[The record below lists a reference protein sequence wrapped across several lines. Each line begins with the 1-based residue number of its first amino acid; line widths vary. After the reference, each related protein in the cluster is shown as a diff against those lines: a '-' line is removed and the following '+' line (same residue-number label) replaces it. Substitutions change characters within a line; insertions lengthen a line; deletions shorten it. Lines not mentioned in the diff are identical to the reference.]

1 MLNKKFIF
9 LTIAFLL
16 SNVNCANAE
25 NLTLKDLEFPKP
37 PAYRVGLSEVP
48 ETQFIQAKQEK
59 PTLEKTFAQIGDNRE
74 SAITDM
80 TYADL
85 SISKLSKEIGKE
97 LEFEENDMVSDLTLL
112 WQGAATQSD
121 TINFALYKLANPDAD
136 KPDSKSI
143 KKVLSTIASMSTLVG
158 ASMASPVFAGSSL
171 IGGNILNIMSQD
183 TKALNYKYTRV
194 NDADMIILIRKIED
208 LQQNAVNLYYDYMS
222 AKKQLEMT
230 TKLVEERQRK
240 FELAQKNNAPRE
252 LIVITDAYYRTA
264 IDKQRTAKSDFF
276 SKRAALE
283 QFVGNETFVQFEKE
297 LEARENGETIQQN
310 QEETTSDNQE
320 YNDTIK
326 NVENYTQNIQ
336 SETKPSSLPS
346 VEEEAQN
353 SYIDEKPDPNLDK
366 MPDLPPLN
374 IKENKKSEL
383 KPTISGAAPI
393 DESFEL
399 EKIAFGKKKTEILT
413 NDSEEEEESV
423 QPSKKHK
430 KTPKV
435 KKEKKQK
442 IKPEKVKKTKEHK
455 VKPKKEKEVTTTTKK
470 KSSARKSTVE
480 ELEPQFEFKKHDKYS
495 TKGFIFLHGQDKE
508 TAKRQSPHYALPN
521 PEAQQAQLQTLYPNL
536 TPNTTTSKKKNKRN
550 KQEQQTQEQPVQTT
564 PTTNENGLLPL
575 TPIVHPSQVQENNI
589 KYNLPPL
596 DEIKAPALDG
606 HGYSIH
612 DYGDMAF

>member
-1 MLNKKFIF
+1 MLNKNFIF

-143 KKVLSTIASMSTLVG
+143 KKVLTTIASMSTLVG

-230 TKLVEERQRK
+230 TKLVEDRQRK

-252 LIVITDAYYRTA
+252 LVVITDAYYRTA

-297 LEARENGETIQQN
+297 LEARENGTQEEQVENKEYNETIQ
-310 QEETTSDNQE
+310 
-320 YNDTIK
+320 
-326 NVENYTQNIQ
+326 NVENYTQNLQ
-336 SETKPSSLPS
+336 SPATEVKQQPLPTIN
-346 VEEEAQN
+346 EEAQN
-353 SYIDEKPDPNLDK
+353 SYIDEIPDPNLNK
-366 MPDLPPLN
+366 MPDIQPLE
-374 IKENKKSEL
+374 IKKDKKSEL
-383 KPTISGAAPI
+383 TPAISGAAPI
-393 DESFEL
+393 SEEFVTSEL
-399 EKIAFGKKKTEILT
+399 DKIAFGKKKTEHILT
-413 NDSEEEEESV
+413 NDNSEEEIQS
-423 QPSKKHK
+423 SKKV
-430 KTPKV
+430 KTQKIKT
-435 KKEKKQK
+435 KKEKKEVK
-442 IKPEKVKKTKEHK
+442 NIKPTAKKRK
-455 VKPKKEKEVTTTTKK
+455 
-470 KSSARKSTVE
+470 SARRSTAE

-508 TAKRQSPHYALPN
+508 TAKQQSPHYALPD
-521 PEAQQAQLQTLYPNL
+521 PEGQQKAINQRQQKQSSQV
-536 TPNTTTSKKKNKRN
+536 NTDN
-550 KQEQQTQEQPVQTT
+550 
-564 PTTNENGLLPL
+564 LLPL
-575 TPIVHPSQVQENNI
+575 TPIVQTNSQIQENNQL
-589 KYNLPPL
+589 YNLPPL

-606 HGYSIH
+606 KGYSIH

>member
-1 MLNKKFIF
+1 MLNKNFIF

-74 SAITDM
+74 TAITDM

-143 KKVLSTIASMSTLVG
+143 KKVLTTIASMSTLVG

-252 LIVITDAYYRTA
+252 LVVITDAYYRTA

-283 QFVGNETFVQFEKE
+283 QFVGNEAFVQFEKE
-297 LEARENGETIQQN
+297 LEARENGTQEEQVENKEYNETIQ
-310 QEETTSDNQE
+310 
-320 YNDTIK
+320 
-326 NVENYTQNIQ
+326 NVENYTQNLQ
-336 SETKPSSLPS
+336 SPATEVKQQPLPTIN
-346 VEEEAQN
+346 EEAQN
-353 SYIDEKPDPNLDK
+353 SYIDEIPDPNLNK
-366 MPDLPPLN
+366 MPDIQPLE
-374 IKENKKSEL
+374 IKKDKKSEL
-383 KPTISGAAPI
+383 TPAISGAAPI
-393 DESFEL
+393 SEEFETSEL
-399 EKIAFGKKKTEILT
+399 DKIAFGKKKAEHILT
-413 NDSEEEEESV
+413 NDNSEEEIL
-423 QPSKKHK
+423 PSKKAKTK
-430 KTPKV
+430 KIKQ
-435 KKEKKQK
+435 KKEVKN
-442 IKPEKVKKTKEHK
+442 IKPTAKKRK
-455 VKPKKEKEVTTTTKK
+455 
-470 KSSARKSTVE
+470 SARRSTAE

-508 TAKRQSPHYALPN
+508 TAKQQSPHYALPD
-521 PEAQQAQLQTLYPNL
+521 PEGQQKAINQRQQKQSSQV
-536 TPNTTTSKKKNKRN
+536 NTDNFL
-550 KQEQQTQEQPVQTT
+550 PLAPIVQT
-564 PTTNENGLLPL
+564 N
-575 TPIVHPSQVQENNI
+575 SQIQENNQL
-589 KYNLPPL
+589 YNLPPL

-606 HGYSIH
+606 KGYSIH
-612 DYGDMAF
+612 DFGDMAF

>member
-59 PTLEKTFAQIGDNRE
+59 PTIEKTYAQIGDNRE

-143 KKVLSTIASMSTLVG
+143 KKVLTTIASMSTLVG

-252 LIVITDAYYRTA
+252 LVVITDAYYRTA

-283 QFVGNETFVQFEKE
+283 QFVGNEAFVQFEKE
-297 LEARENGETIQQN
+297 LEARENGTQEEQVENKEYNETIQ
-310 QEETTSDNQE
+310 
-320 YNDTIK
+320 
-326 NVENYTQNIQ
+326 NVENYTQNLQ
-336 SETKPSSLPS
+336 SPATEVKQQPLPTIN
-346 VEEEAQN
+346 EEAQN
-353 SYIDEKPDPNLDK
+353 SYIDEIPDPNLNK
-366 MPDLPPLN
+366 MPDIQPLE
-374 IKENKKSEL
+374 IKKDKKSEL
-383 KPTISGAAPI
+383 TPAISGAAPI
-393 DESFEL
+393 SEEFETSEL
-399 EKIAFGKKKTEILT
+399 DKIAFGKKKTEHILT
-413 NDSEEEEESV
+413 NDNSEEEI
-423 QPSKKHK
+423 QPSKKVKTK
-430 KTPKV
+430 KINQ
-435 KKEKKQK
+435 KKEVKN
-442 IKPEKVKKTKEHK
+442 IKPTAKKRK
-455 VKPKKEKEVTTTTKK
+455 
-470 KSSARKSTVE
+470 SARRSTAE

-508 TAKRQSPHYALPN
+508 TAKQQSPHYALPD
-521 PEAQQAQLQTLYPNL
+521 PEGQQKAINQRQQKQSSQV
-536 TPNTTTSKKKNKRN
+536 NTDN
-550 KQEQQTQEQPVQTT
+550 
-564 PTTNENGLLPL
+564 LLPL
-575 TPIVHPSQVQENNI
+575 TPIVQTNSQIQENNQL
-589 KYNLPPL
+589 YNLPPL

-606 HGYSIH
+606 KGYSIH
-612 DYGDMAF
+612 DFGDMAF

>member
-59 PTLEKTFAQIGDNRE
+59 PTLEKTYAQIGDNRE

-143 KKVLSTIASMSTLVG
+143 KKVLTTIASMSTLVG

-252 LIVITDAYYRTA
+252 LVVITDAYYRTA

-297 LEARENGETIQQN
+297 LEARENGTQEEQVENKEYNETIQ
-310 QEETTSDNQE
+310 
-320 YNDTIK
+320 
-326 NVENYTQNIQ
+326 NVENYTQNLQ
-336 SETKPSSLPS
+336 SPATEVKQQPLPTIN
-346 VEEEAQN
+346 EEAQN
-353 SYIDEKPDPNLDK
+353 SYIDEIPDPNLNK
-366 MPDLPPLN
+366 MPDIQPLE
-374 IKENKKSEL
+374 IKKDKKSEL
-383 KPTISGAAPI
+383 TPAISGAAPI
-393 DESFEL
+393 SEEFETSEL
-399 EKIAFGKKKTEILT
+399 DKIAFGKKKTEHILT
-413 NDSEEEEESV
+413 NDNSEEEI
-423 QPSKKHK
+423 QPSKKV
-430 KTPKV
+430 KTQKIKT
-435 KKEKKQK
+435 KKEKKEVK
-442 IKPEKVKKTKEHK
+442 NIKPTAKKRK
-455 VKPKKEKEVTTTTKK
+455 
-470 KSSARKSTVE
+470 SARRSTAE

-508 TAKRQSPHYALPN
+508 TAKQQSPHYALPD
-521 PEAQQAQLQTLYPNL
+521 PEGQQKAINQRQQKQSSQV
-536 TPNTTTSKKKNKRN
+536 NTDN
-550 KQEQQTQEQPVQTT
+550 
-564 PTTNENGLLPL
+564 LLPL
-575 TPIVHPSQVQENNI
+575 TPIVQTNSQIQENNQL
-589 KYNLPPL
+589 YNLPPL

-606 HGYSIH
+606 KGYSIH
-612 DYGDMAF
+612 DFGDMAF

>member
-59 PTLEKTFAQIGDNRE
+59 PTLEKTYAQIGDNRE

-143 KKVLSTIASMSTLVG
+143 KKVLTTIASMSTLVG

-252 LIVITDAYYRTA
+252 LVVITDAYYRTA

-297 LEARENGETIQQN
+297 LEARENGTQEEQVENKEYNETIQ
-310 QEETTSDNQE
+310 
-320 YNDTIK
+320 
-326 NVENYTQNIQ
+326 NVENYTQNLQ
-336 SETKPSSLPS
+336 SPATEVKQQPLPTIN
-346 VEEEAQN
+346 EEAQN
-353 SYIDEKPDPNLDK
+353 SYIDEIPDPNLNK
-366 MPDLPPLN
+366 MPDIQPLE
-374 IKENKKSEL
+374 IKKDKKSEL
-383 KPTISGAAPI
+383 TPAISGAAPI
-393 DESFEL
+393 SEEFETSEL
-399 EKIAFGKKKTEILT
+399 DKIAFGKKKTEHILT
-413 NDSEEEEESV
+413 NDNSEEEI
-423 QPSKKHK
+423 QPSKKV
-430 KTPKV
+430 KT
-435 KKEKKQK
+435 QK
-442 IKPEKVKKTKEHK
+442 IKTKKG
-455 VKPKKEKEVTTTTKK
+455 KKEVKNIKPTAKK
-470 KSSARKSTVE
+470 RKSARRSTAE

-508 TAKRQSPHYALPN
+508 TAKQQSPHYALPD
-521 PEAQQAQLQTLYPNL
+521 PEGQQKAINQRQQKQSSQV
-536 TPNTTTSKKKNKRN
+536 NTDN
-550 KQEQQTQEQPVQTT
+550 
-564 PTTNENGLLPL
+564 LLPL
-575 TPIVHPSQVQENNI
+575 APIVQTNSQIQENNQL
-589 KYNLPPL
+589 YNLPPL

-606 HGYSIH
+606 KGYSIH
-612 DYGDMAF
+612 NFGDMAF

>member
-143 KKVLSTIASMSTLVG
+143 KKVLTTIASMSTLVG

-252 LIVITDAYYRTA
+252 LVVITDAYYRTA

-297 LEARENGETIQQN
+297 LEARENGTQEEQIENKEYNETIQ
-310 QEETTSDNQE
+310 
-320 YNDTIK
+320 
-326 NVENYTQNIQ
+326 NVENYTQNLQ
-336 SETKPSSLPS
+336 PPATEVKQQPLPTIN
-346 VEEEAQN
+346 EEAQN
-353 SYIDEKPDPNLDK
+353 SYIDEIPDPNLNK
-366 MPDLPPLN
+366 MPDIQPLE
-374 IKENKKSEL
+374 IKKDKKSEL
-383 KPTISGAAPI
+383 TPAISGAAPI
-393 DESFEL
+393 SEEFETSEL
-399 EKIAFGKKKTEILT
+399 DKIAFGKKKTEHILT
-413 NDSEEEEESV
+413 NDNSEEEI
-423 QPSKKHK
+423 QPSKKVKTK
-430 KTPKV
+430 KIKQ
-435 KKEKKQK
+435 KKEVKN
-442 IKPEKVKKTKEHK
+442 IKPTAKMRKSARR
-455 VKPKKEKEVTTTTKK
+455 
-470 KSSARKSTVE
+470 SSAE

-508 TAKRQSPHYALPN
+508 TAKQQSPHYALPD
-521 PEAQQAQLQTLYPNL
+521 PEGQQKAINQRQQKQSSQV
-536 TPNTTTSKKKNKRN
+536 NTDN
-550 KQEQQTQEQPVQTT
+550 
-564 PTTNENGLLPL
+564 LLPL
-575 TPIVHPSQVQENNI
+575 APIVQTNSQIQENNQL
-589 KYNLPPL
+589 YNLPPL

-606 HGYSIH
+606 KGYSIH
-612 DYGDMAF
+612 DFGDMAF

>member
-59 PTLEKTFAQIGDNRE
+59 PTLEKTYAQIGDNRE

-143 KKVLSTIASMSTLVG
+143 KKVLTTIASMSTLVG

-252 LIVITDAYYRTA
+252 LVVITDAYYRTA

-297 LEARENGETIQQN
+297 LEARENGTQEEQVENKEYNETIQ
-310 QEETTSDNQE
+310 
-320 YNDTIK
+320 
-326 NVENYTQNIQ
+326 NVENYTQNLQ
-336 SETKPSSLPS
+336 SPATEVKQQPLPTIN
-346 VEEEAQN
+346 EEAQN
-353 SYIDEKPDPNLDK
+353 SYIDEIPDPNLNK
-366 MPDLPPLN
+366 MPDIQPLE
-374 IKENKKSEL
+374 IKKDKKSEL
-383 KPTISGAAPI
+383 TPAISGAAPI
-393 DESFEL
+393 SEEFETSEL
-399 EKIAFGKKKTEILT
+399 DKIAFGKKKTEHILT
-413 NDSEEEEESV
+413 NDNSEEEI
-423 QPSKKHK
+423 QPSKKVKTK
-430 KTPKV
+430 KIKQ
-435 KKEKKQK
+435 KKEKKEVK
-442 IKPEKVKKTKEHK
+442 NIKPTAKKRK
-455 VKPKKEKEVTTTTKK
+455 
-470 KSSARKSTVE
+470 SARRSTAE

-495 TKGFIFLHGQDKE
+495 TKGFIFLHGQDKK
-508 TAKRQSPHYALPN
+508 TAKQQSPHYALPD
-521 PEAQQAQLQTLYPNL
+521 PEGQQKAINQRQQKQSSQV
-536 TPNTTTSKKKNKRN
+536 NTDNF
-550 KQEQQTQEQPVQTT
+550 
-564 PTTNENGLLPL
+564 LPL
-575 TPIVHPSQVQENNI
+575 TPIVQTNSQIQENNQL
-589 KYNLPPL
+589 YNLPPL

-606 HGYSIH
+606 KGYSIH
-612 DYGDMAF
+612 DFGDMAF

>member
-143 KKVLSTIASMSTLVG
+143 KKVLTTIASMSTLVG

-230 TKLVEERQRK
+230 TKLVEDRQRK

-252 LIVITDAYYRTA
+252 LVVITDAYYRTA

-297 LEARENGETIQQN
+297 LEARENGTQEEQVENKEYNETIQ
-310 QEETTSDNQE
+310 
-320 YNDTIK
+320 
-326 NVENYTQNIQ
+326 NVENYTQNLQ
-336 SETKPSSLPS
+336 SPATEVKQQPLPTIN
-346 VEEEAQN
+346 EEAQN
-353 SYIDEKPDPNLDK
+353 SYIDEIPDPNLNK
-366 MPDLPPLN
+366 MPDIQPLE
-374 IKENKKSEL
+374 IKKDKKSEL
-383 KPTISGAAPI
+383 TPAISGAAPI
-393 DESFEL
+393 SEEFETSEL
-399 EKIAFGKKKTEILT
+399 DKIAFGKKKTEHILT
-413 NDSEEEEESV
+413 NDNSEEEI
-423 QPSKKHK
+423 QPSKKVKTK
-430 KTPKV
+430 KIKT
-435 KKEKKQK
+435 KKEKKEVK
-442 IKPEKVKKTKEHK
+442 NIKPTAKKRK
-455 VKPKKEKEVTTTTKK
+455 
-470 KSSARKSTVE
+470 SARRSTAE

-495 TKGFIFLHGQDKE
+495 TKGFIFLHDQDKE
-508 TAKRQSPHYALPN
+508 TAKQQSPHYALPD
-521 PEAQQAQLQTLYPNL
+521 PEGQQKAINQRQQKQSSQV
-536 TPNTTTSKKKNKRN
+536 NTDN
-550 KQEQQTQEQPVQTT
+550 
-564 PTTNENGLLPL
+564 LLPL
-575 TPIVHPSQVQENNI
+575 TPIVQTNSQIQENNQL
-589 KYNLPPL
+589 YNLPPL

-606 HGYSIH
+606 KGYSIH

>member
-16 SNVNCANAE
+16 SNVNCTNAE

-59 PTLEKTFAQIGDNRE
+59 PTLEKTYAQIGDNRE

-143 KKVLSTIASMSTLVG
+143 KKVLTTIASMSTLVG

-252 LIVITDAYYRTA
+252 LVVITDAYYRTA

-297 LEARENGETIQQN
+297 LEARENGTQEEQVENKEYNETIQ
-310 QEETTSDNQE
+310 
-320 YNDTIK
+320 
-326 NVENYTQNIQ
+326 NVENYTQNLQ
-336 SETKPSSLPS
+336 SPATEVKQQPLPTIN
-346 VEEEAQN
+346 EEAQN
-353 SYIDEKPDPNLDK
+353 SYIDEIPDPNLNK
-366 MPDLPPLN
+366 MPDIQPLE
-374 IKENKKSEL
+374 IKKDKKSEL
-383 KPTISGAAPI
+383 TPAISGAAPI
-393 DESFEL
+393 SEEFETSEL
-399 EKIAFGKKKTEILT
+399 DKIAFGKKKTEHILT
-413 NDSEEEEESV
+413 NNNSEEEI
-423 QPSKKHK
+423 QPSKKVKTK
-430 KTPKV
+430 KIKQ
-435 KKEKKQK
+435 KKEVKN
-442 IKPEKVKKTKEHK
+442 IKPTAKKRK
-455 VKPKKEKEVTTTTKK
+455 
-470 KSSARKSTVE
+470 SARRSTAE

-508 TAKRQSPHYALPN
+508 TAKQQSPHYALPD
-521 PEAQQAQLQTLYPNL
+521 PEGQQKAINQRQQKQSSQV
-536 TPNTTTSKKKNKRN
+536 NTDN
-550 KQEQQTQEQPVQTT
+550 
-564 PTTNENGLLPL
+564 LLPL
-575 TPIVHPSQVQENNI
+575 TPIVQTNSQIQENNQL
-589 KYNLPPL
+589 YNLPPL

-606 HGYSIH
+606 KGYSIH
-612 DYGDMAF
+612 DFGDMAF

>member
-1 MLNKKFIF
+1 MLNKKFLF
-9 LTIAFLL
+9 LTIALCL
-16 SNVNCANAE
+16 SSINLANAD
-25 NLTLKDLEFPKP
+25 NLTLKDIEFPKP

-48 ETQFIQAKQEK
+48 ETQFVQAPQEK
-59 PTLEKTFAQIGDNRE
+59 NKLEKTYAHIGDNKE
-74 SAITDM
+74 TAITDM

-143 KKVLSTIASMSTLVG
+143 KKVLTTIASMSTLVG

-183 TKALNYKYTRV
+183 TKALNYKYTKV

-230 TKLVEERQRK
+230 TKLVEDRQRK

-297 LEARENGETIQQN
+297 LEARENGETVQ
-310 QEETTSDNQE
+310 QEEQPQNQE
-320 YNDTIK
+320 YNETIQ
-326 NVENYTQNIQ
+326 NIENYTQNLQ
-336 SETKPSSLPS
+336 NSTQETKQQTLPS
-346 VEEEAQN
+346 VDEEAQN
-353 SYIDEKPDPNLDK
+353 SYVDENPDPNLDK
-366 MPDLPPLN
+366 MPDIQPLE
-374 IKENKKSEL
+374 IKEHKKSEL
-383 KPTISGAAPI
+383 TPNISGAAPI
-393 DESFEL
+393 DEDFEL
-399 EKIAFGKKKTEILT
+399 SELDKIAFGKKKTTVSEDNTSL
-413 NDSEEEEESV
+413 EEEMEENI
-423 QPSKKHK
+423 QASKKSKVSK
-430 KTPKV
+430 KNK
-435 KKEKKQK
+435 KIKQAKQQKEKKQK
-442 IKPEKVKKTKEHK
+442 EKIQKVKAE
-455 VKPKKEKEVTTTTKK
+455 KPKKVKTSKKKTEEVKTTTPKK
-470 KSSARKSTVE
+470 KSSVRRSTVE

-508 TAKRQSPHYALPN
+508 TAKRQSPHYALPD
-521 PEAQQAQLQTLYPNL
+521 PEGQQKAI
-536 TPNTTTSKKKNKRN
+536 
-550 KQEQQTQEQPVQTT
+550 KQRLEQSAKQTT
-564 PTTNENGLLPL
+564 NSDGLLPL
-575 TPIVHPSQVQENNI
+575 APLVPTNSLIQENNI

-606 HGYSIH
+606 KGYSIH
-612 DYGDMAF
+612 DYGDMAY

>member
-1 MLNKKFIF
+1 MLNKNFIF

-59 PTLEKTFAQIGDNRE
+59 PTLEKTYAQIGDNRE

-143 KKVLSTIASMSTLVG
+143 KKVLTTIASMSTLVG

-252 LIVITDAYYRTA
+252 LVVITDAYYRTA

-297 LEARENGETIQQN
+297 LEARENGTQEEQVENKEYKETIQ
-310 QEETTSDNQE
+310 
-320 YNDTIK
+320 
-326 NVENYTQNIQ
+326 NVENYTQNLQ
-336 SETKPSSLPS
+336 SPATEVKQQPLPTIN
-346 VEEEAQN
+346 EEAQN
-353 SYIDEKPDPNLDK
+353 SYIDEIPDPNLNK
-366 MPDLPPLN
+366 MPDIQPLE
-374 IKENKKSEL
+374 IKKDKKSEL
-383 KPTISGAAPI
+383 TPAISGAAPI
-393 DESFEL
+393 SEEFETSEL
-399 EKIAFGKKKTEILT
+399 DKIAFGKKKTEHILT
-413 NDSEEEEESV
+413 NDNSEEEI
-423 QPSKKHK
+423 QPSKKVKTK
-430 KTPKV
+430 KIKQ
-435 KKEKKQK
+435 KKEKKEVK
-442 IKPEKVKKTKEHK
+442 NIKPTAKKRK
-455 VKPKKEKEVTTTTKK
+455 
-470 KSSARKSTVE
+470 SARRSTAE

-508 TAKRQSPHYALPN
+508 TAKQQSPHYALPD
-521 PEAQQAQLQTLYPNL
+521 PEGQQKAINQRQQKQSSQV
-536 TPNTTTSKKKNKRN
+536 NTDN
-550 KQEQQTQEQPVQTT
+550 
-564 PTTNENGLLPL
+564 LLPL
-575 TPIVHPSQVQENNI
+575 APIVQTNSQIQENNQL
-589 KYNLPPL
+589 YNLPPL

-606 HGYSIH
+606 KGYSIH
-612 DYGDMAF
+612 DFGDMAF

>member
-1 MLNKKFIF
+1 MLNKNFIF

-25 NLTLKDLEFPKP
+25 NLTLKDLEFPKH

-143 KKVLSTIASMSTLVG
+143 KKVLTTIASMSTLVG

-230 TKLVEERQRK
+230 TKLVEDRQRK

-252 LIVITDAYYRTA
+252 LVVITDAYYRTA

-297 LEARENGETIQQN
+297 LEARENGTQEEQVENKEYKETIQ
-310 QEETTSDNQE
+310 
-320 YNDTIK
+320 
-326 NVENYTQNIQ
+326 NVENYTQNLQ
-336 SETKPSSLPS
+336 SPAKEVKQQPLPTIN
-346 VEEEAQN
+346 EEAQN
-353 SYIDEKPDPNLDK
+353 SYIDEIPDPNLNK
-366 MPDLPPLN
+366 MPDIQPLE
-374 IKENKKSEL
+374 IKKDKKSEL
-383 KPTISGAAPI
+383 TPAISGAAPI
-393 DESFEL
+393 SEEFVTSEL
-399 EKIAFGKKKTEILT
+399 DKIAFGKKKTEHILA
-413 NDSEEEEESV
+413 NDNSEEEI
-423 QPSKKHK
+423 QPSKKV
-430 KTPKV
+430 KTQKIKT
-435 KKEKKQK
+435 KKEKKEVK
-442 IKPEKVKKTKEHK
+442 NIKPTAKKRK
-455 VKPKKEKEVTTTTKK
+455 
-470 KSSARKSTVE
+470 SARRSTAE

-495 TKGFIFLHGQDKE
+495 TKGFIFLHDQDKE
-508 TAKRQSPHYALPN
+508 TAKQQSPHYALPD
-521 PEAQQAQLQTLYPNL
+521 PEGQQKAINQRQQKQSSQV
-536 TPNTTTSKKKNKRN
+536 NTDN
-550 KQEQQTQEQPVQTT
+550 
-564 PTTNENGLLPL
+564 LLPL
-575 TPIVHPSQVQENNI
+575 APIVQTNSQIQENNQL
-589 KYNLPPL
+589 YNLPPL

-606 HGYSIH
+606 KGYSIH

>member
-1 MLNKKFIF
+1 MLNKNFIF

-59 PTLEKTFAQIGDNRE
+59 PTLEKTYAQIGDNRE

-143 KKVLSTIASMSTLVG
+143 KKVLTTIASMSTLVG

-252 LIVITDAYYRTA
+252 LVVITDAYYRTA

-283 QFVGNETFVQFEKE
+283 QFVGNEAFVQFEKE
-297 LEARENGETIQQN
+297 LEARENGTQEEQVENKEYNETIQ
-310 QEETTSDNQE
+310 
-320 YNDTIK
+320 
-326 NVENYTQNIQ
+326 NVENYTQNLQ
-336 SETKPSSLPS
+336 SPATEVKQQPLPTIN
-346 VEEEAQN
+346 EEAQN
-353 SYIDEKPDPNLDK
+353 SYIDEIPDPNLNK
-366 MPDLPPLN
+366 MPDIQPLE
-374 IKENKKSEL
+374 IKKDKKSEL
-383 KPTISGAAPI
+383 TPVISGAAPI
-393 DESFEL
+393 SEEFETSEL
-399 EKIAFGKKKTEILT
+399 DKIAFGKKKTEHILT
-413 NDSEEEEESV
+413 NDNSEEEIR
-423 QPSKKHK
+423 PSKKVKTK
-430 KTPKV
+430 KIKQ
-435 KKEKKQK
+435 KKEVKN
-442 IKPEKVKKTKEHK
+442 IKPTAKKRK
-455 VKPKKEKEVTTTTKK
+455 
-470 KSSARKSTVE
+470 SARRSTAE

-508 TAKRQSPHYALPN
+508 TAKQQSPHYALPD
-521 PEAQQAQLQTLYPNL
+521 PEGQQKAINQRQQKQSSQV
-536 TPNTTTSKKKNKRN
+536 NTDNF
-550 KQEQQTQEQPVQTT
+550 
-564 PTTNENGLLPL
+564 LPL
-575 TPIVHPSQVQENNI
+575 TPIVQTNSQIQENNQL
-589 KYNLPPL
+589 YNLPPL

-606 HGYSIH
+606 KGYSIH
-612 DYGDMAF
+612 DFGDMAF

>member
-1 MLNKKFIF
+1 MLNKKFLF

-59 PTLEKTFAQIGDNRE
+59 PTLEKTYAQIGDNRE

-143 KKVLSTIASMSTLVG
+143 KKVLTTIASMSTLVG

-252 LIVITDAYYRTA
+252 LVVITDAYYRTA

-297 LEARENGETIQQN
+297 LEARENGTQEEQVENKEYNETIQ
-310 QEETTSDNQE
+310 
-320 YNDTIK
+320 
-326 NVENYTQNIQ
+326 NVENYTQNLQ
-336 SETKPSSLPS
+336 SPATEVKQQPLPTIH
-346 VEEEAQN
+346 EEAQN
-353 SYIDEKPDPNLDK
+353 SYIDEIPDPNLNK
-366 MPDLPPLN
+366 MPDIQPLE
-374 IKENKKSEL
+374 IKKDKKSEL
-383 KPTISGAAPI
+383 TPAISGAAPI
-393 DESFEL
+393 SEEFETSEL
-399 EKIAFGKKKTEILT
+399 DKIAFGKKKTEHILT
-413 NDSEEEEESV
+413 NDNSEEEI
-423 QPSKKHK
+423 QPSKKVKTK
-430 KTPKV
+430 KIKQ
-435 KKEKKQK
+435 KKEVKN
-442 IKPEKVKKTKEHK
+442 IKPTAKKRK
-455 VKPKKEKEVTTTTKK
+455 
-470 KSSARKSTVE
+470 SARRSTAE

-508 TAKRQSPHYALPN
+508 TAKQQSPHYALPD
-521 PEAQQAQLQTLYPNL
+521 PEGQQKAINQRQQKQSSQV
-536 TPNTTTSKKKNKRN
+536 NTDN
-550 KQEQQTQEQPVQTT
+550 
-564 PTTNENGLLPL
+564 LLPL
-575 TPIVHPSQVQENNI
+575 TPIVQTNSQIQENNQL
-589 KYNLPPL
+589 YNLPPL

-606 HGYSIH
+606 KGYSIH
-612 DYGDMAF
+612 DFGDMAF

>member
-143 KKVLSTIASMSTLVG
+143 KKVLTTIASMSTLVG

-230 TKLVEERQRK
+230 TKLVEDRQRK

-252 LIVITDAYYRTA
+252 LVVITDAYYRTA

-297 LEARENGETIQQN
+297 LEARENGIQEEQVENKEYNETIQ
-310 QEETTSDNQE
+310 
-320 YNDTIK
+320 
-326 NVENYTQNIQ
+326 NVENYTQNLQ
-336 SETKPSSLPS
+336 SPATEVKQQPLPTIN
-346 VEEEAQN
+346 EEAQN
-353 SYIDEKPDPNLDK
+353 SYIDEIPDPNLNK
-366 MPDLPPLN
+366 MPDIQPLEL
-374 IKENKKSEL
+374 KKDKKSEL
-383 KPTISGAAPI
+383 TPAISGAAPI
-393 DESFEL
+393 SEEFETSEL
-399 EKIAFGKKKTEILT
+399 DKIAFGKKKTEHILT
-413 NDSEEEEESV
+413 NDNSEEEI
-423 QPSKKHK
+423 QPSKKV
-430 KTPKV
+430 KTQKIKT
-435 KKEKKQK
+435 KKEKKEVK
-442 IKPEKVKKTKEHK
+442 NIKPTAKKRK
-455 VKPKKEKEVTTTTKK
+455 
-470 KSSARKSTVE
+470 SARRSTAE

-495 TKGFIFLHGQDKE
+495 TKGFIFLHDQDKE
-508 TAKRQSPHYALPN
+508 TAKQQSPHYALPD
-521 PEAQQAQLQTLYPNL
+521 PEGQQKAITQRQQKQSSQV
-536 TPNTTTSKKKNKRN
+536 NTDN
-550 KQEQQTQEQPVQTT
+550 
-564 PTTNENGLLPL
+564 LLPL
-575 TPIVHPSQVQENNI
+575 TPIVQTNSQIQENNQL
-589 KYNLPPL
+589 YNLPPL

-606 HGYSIH
+606 KGYSIH
-612 DYGDMAF
+612 DFGDMAF

>member
-1 MLNKKFIF
+1 MLNKNFIF

-59 PTLEKTFAQIGDNRE
+59 PTLEKTYAQIGDNRE

-143 KKVLSTIASMSTLVG
+143 KKVLTTIASMSTLVG

-252 LIVITDAYYRTA
+252 LVVITDAYYRTA

-297 LEARENGETIQQN
+297 LEARENGTQEEQVENKEYKETIQ
-310 QEETTSDNQE
+310 
-320 YNDTIK
+320 
-326 NVENYTQNIQ
+326 NVENYTQNLQ
-336 SETKPSSLPS
+336 SPATEVKQQPLPTIN
-346 VEEEAQN
+346 EEAQN
-353 SYIDEKPDPNLDK
+353 SYIDEIPDPNLNK
-366 MPDLPPLN
+366 MPDIQPLE
-374 IKENKKSEL
+374 IKKDKKSEL
-383 KPTISGAAPI
+383 TPAISGAAPI
-393 DESFEL
+393 SEEFETSEL
-399 EKIAFGKKKTEILT
+399 DKIAFGKKKTEHILT
-413 NDSEEEEESV
+413 NDNSEEEI
-423 QPSKKHK
+423 QPSKKVKTK
-430 KTPKV
+430 KIKQ
-435 KKEKKQK
+435 KKEKKEVK
-442 IKPEKVKKTKEHK
+442 NIKPTAKKRK
-455 VKPKKEKEVTTTTKK
+455 
-470 KSSARKSTVE
+470 SARRSTAE

-508 TAKRQSPHYALPN
+508 TAKQQSPHYALPD
-521 PEAQQAQLQTLYPNL
+521 PEGQQKAINQRQQKQSSQV
-536 TPNTTTSKKKNKRN
+536 NTDN
-550 KQEQQTQEQPVQTT
+550 
-564 PTTNENGLLPL
+564 LLPL
-575 TPIVHPSQVQENNI
+575 APIVQTNSQIQENNQL
-589 KYNLPPL
+589 YNLPPL

-606 HGYSIH
+606 KGYSIY
-612 DYGDMAF
+612 DFGDMAF

>member
-1 MLNKKFIF
+1 MLNKNFIF

-59 PTLEKTFAQIGDNRE
+59 PTLEKTYAQIGDNRE

-143 KKVLSTIASMSTLVG
+143 KKVLTTIASMSTLVG

-252 LIVITDAYYRTA
+252 LVVITDAYYRTA

-297 LEARENGETIQQN
+297 LEARENGTQEEQVENKEYNETIQ
-310 QEETTSDNQE
+310 
-320 YNDTIK
+320 
-326 NVENYTQNIQ
+326 NVENYTQNLQ
-336 SETKPSSLPS
+336 SPATEVKQQPLPTIN
-346 VEEEAQN
+346 EEAQN
-353 SYIDEKPDPNLDK
+353 SYIDEIPDPNLNK
-366 MPDLPPLN
+366 MPDIQPLE
-374 IKENKKSEL
+374 IKKDKKSEL
-383 KPTISGAAPI
+383 TPAISGAAPI
-393 DESFEL
+393 SEEFETSEL
-399 EKIAFGKKKTEILT
+399 DKIAFSKKKTEHILT
-413 NDSEEEEESV
+413 NDNSEDEI
-423 QPSKKHK
+423 QPSKKVKTK
-430 KTPKV
+430 KIKQ
-435 KKEKKQK
+435 KKEVKN
-442 IKPEKVKKTKEHK
+442 IKPTAKKRK
-455 VKPKKEKEVTTTTKK
+455 
-470 KSSARKSTVE
+470 SARRSTAE

-508 TAKRQSPHYALPN
+508 TAKQQSPHYALPD
-521 PEAQQAQLQTLYPNL
+521 PEGQQKAINQRQQKQSSQV
-536 TPNTTTSKKKNKRN
+536 NTDN
-550 KQEQQTQEQPVQTT
+550 
-564 PTTNENGLLPL
+564 LLPL
-575 TPIVHPSQVQENNI
+575 TPIVQTNSQIQENNQL
-589 KYNLPPL
+589 YNLPPL

-606 HGYSIH
+606 KGYSIH
-612 DYGDMAF
+612 DFGDMAF

>member
-252 LIVITDAYYRTA
+252 LVVITDAYYRTA

-320 YNDTIK
+320 YNNTIQ
-326 NVENYTQNIQ
+326 NVENYTHNLQ
-336 SETKPSSLPS
+336 SPATEVKQQPLPTIN
-346 VEEEAQN
+346 EEAQN
-353 SYIDEKPDPNLDK
+353 SYIDEIPDPNLDK
-366 MPDLPPLN
+366 MPDIQPLE
-374 IKENKKSEL
+374 IKKDKKTEL
-383 KPTISGAAPI
+383 TPAISGAAPI
-393 DESFEL
+393 SEEIETSEL
-399 EKIAFGKKKTEILT
+399 DKIAFGKKKTEHLLT
-413 NDSEEEEESV
+413 NDNSEEEI
-423 QPSKKHK
+423 QPSKKI
-430 KTPKV
+430 KT
-435 KKEKKQK
+435 KKEKKEVK
-442 IKPEKVKKTKEHK
+442 NIKTSEK
-455 VKPKKEKEVTTTTKK
+455 KK
-470 KSSARKSTVE
+470 KSARRLTVE

-495 TKGFIFLHGQDKE
+495 TKGFIFLHDQDKE
-508 TAKRQSPHYALPN
+508 TAKQQSPHYALPN
-521 PEAQQAQLQTLYPNL
+521 PEVQQAQLQALYPNL
-536 TPNTTTSKKKNKRN
+536 TPNTTTSKKKSKHN
-550 KQEQQTQEQPVQTT
+550 KQKQQTQEQTVQTT

-575 TPIVHPSQVQENNI
+575 APIVHQSQVQENNI
-589 KYNLPPL
+589 RYNLPPL

-606 HGYSIH
+606 KGYSIH
-612 DYGDMAF
+612 DFGDMAF

>member
-1 MLNKKFIF
+1 MLNKNFIF

-59 PTLEKTFAQIGDNRE
+59 PTLEKTYAQIGDNRE

-143 KKVLSTIASMSTLVG
+143 KKVLTTIASMSTLVG

-252 LIVITDAYYRTA
+252 LVVITDAYYRTA

-297 LEARENGETIQQN
+297 LEARENGTQEEQIENKEYNETIQ
-310 QEETTSDNQE
+310 
-320 YNDTIK
+320 
-326 NVENYTQNIQ
+326 NVENYTQNLQ
-336 SETKPSSLPS
+336 SPATEVKQQPLPTIN
-346 VEEEAQN
+346 EEAQN
-353 SYIDEKPDPNLDK
+353 SYIDEIPDPNLNK
-366 MPDLPPLN
+366 MPDIQPLE
-374 IKENKKSEL
+374 IKKDKKSEL
-383 KPTISGAAPI
+383 TPAISGAAPI
-393 DESFEL
+393 SEEFETSEL
-399 EKIAFGKKKTEILT
+399 DKIAFGKKKTEHILT
-413 NDSEEEEESV
+413 NDNSEEEI
-423 QPSKKHK
+423 QPSKKVKTK
-430 KTPKV
+430 KIKQ
-435 KKEKKQK
+435 KKEKKEVK
-442 IKPEKVKKTKEHK
+442 NIKPTAKKRK
-455 VKPKKEKEVTTTTKK
+455 
-470 KSSARKSTVE
+470 SARRSTAE

-508 TAKRQSPHYALPN
+508 TAKQQSPHYALPD
-521 PEAQQAQLQTLYPNL
+521 PEGQQKAINQRQQKQSSQV
-536 TPNTTTSKKKNKRN
+536 NTDN
-550 KQEQQTQEQPVQTT
+550 
-564 PTTNENGLLPL
+564 LLPL
-575 TPIVHPSQVQENNI
+575 APIVQTNSQIQENNQL
-589 KYNLPPL
+589 YNLPPL

-606 HGYSIH
+606 KGYSIH
-612 DYGDMAF
+612 DFGDMAF

>member
-1 MLNKKFIF
+1 MLNKNFIF

-59 PTLEKTFAQIGDNRE
+59 PTLEKTYAQIGDNRE

-143 KKVLSTIASMSTLVG
+143 KKVLTTIASMSTLVG

-252 LIVITDAYYRTA
+252 LVVITDAYYRTA

-297 LEARENGETIQQN
+297 LEARENGTQEEQVENKEYNETIQ
-310 QEETTSDNQE
+310 
-320 YNDTIK
+320 
-326 NVENYTQNIQ
+326 NVENYTQNLQ
-336 SETKPSSLPS
+336 SPATEVKQQPLPTIN
-346 VEEEAQN
+346 EEVQN
-353 SYIDEKPDPNLDK
+353 SYIDEIPDPNLNK
-366 MPDLPPLN
+366 MPDIQPLE
-374 IKENKKSEL
+374 IKKDKKSEL
-383 KPTISGAAPI
+383 TPVISGAAPI
-393 DESFEL
+393 SEEFETSEL
-399 EKIAFGKKKTEILT
+399 DKIAFGKKKTEHILT
-413 NDSEEEEESV
+413 NDNSEEEIR
-423 QPSKKHK
+423 PSKKVKTK
-430 KTPKV
+430 KIKQ
-435 KKEKKQK
+435 KKEVKN
-442 IKPEKVKKTKEHK
+442 IKPTAKKRK
-455 VKPKKEKEVTTTTKK
+455 
-470 KSSARKSTVE
+470 SARRSTAE

-508 TAKRQSPHYALPN
+508 TAKQQSPHYALPD
-521 PEAQQAQLQTLYPNL
+521 PEGQQKAINQRQQKQSSQV
-536 TPNTTTSKKKNKRN
+536 NTDN
-550 KQEQQTQEQPVQTT
+550 
-564 PTTNENGLLPL
+564 LLPL
-575 TPIVHPSQVQENNI
+575 TPIVQTNSQIQENNQL
-589 KYNLPPL
+589 YNLPPL

-606 HGYSIH
+606 KGYSIH
-612 DYGDMAF
+612 DFGDMAF

>member
-59 PTLEKTFAQIGDNRE
+59 PTLEKTYAQIGDNRE

-143 KKVLSTIASMSTLVG
+143 KKVLTTIASMSTLVG

-183 TKALNYKYTRV
+183 TKALNYKYARV

-252 LIVITDAYYRTA
+252 LVVITDAYYRTA

-297 LEARENGETIQQN
+297 LEARENGTQEEQVENKEYNETIQ
-310 QEETTSDNQE
+310 
-320 YNDTIK
+320 
-326 NVENYTQNIQ
+326 NVENYTQNLQ
-336 SETKPSSLPS
+336 SPATEVKQQSIPTIN
-346 VEEEAQN
+346 EEAQN
-353 SYIDEKPDPNLDK
+353 SYIDEIPDPNLNK
-366 MPDLPPLN
+366 MPDIQPLE
-374 IKENKKSEL
+374 IKKDKKSEL
-383 KPTISGAAPI
+383 TPAISGAAPI
-393 DESFEL
+393 SEEFETSEL
-399 EKIAFGKKKTEILT
+399 DKIAFGKKKTEHILT
-413 NDSEEEEESV
+413 NDNSEEEI
-423 QPSKKHK
+423 QPSKKVKTK
-430 KTPKV
+430 KIKT
-435 KKEKKQK
+435 KKEKKEVK
-442 IKPEKVKKTKEHK
+442 NIKPTAKKRK
-455 VKPKKEKEVTTTTKK
+455 
-470 KSSARKSTVE
+470 SARRSTAE

-508 TAKRQSPHYALPN
+508 TAKQQSPHYALPD
-521 PEAQQAQLQTLYPNL
+521 PEGQQKAINQRQQKQSSQV
-536 TPNTTTSKKKNKRN
+536 NTDN
-550 KQEQQTQEQPVQTT
+550 
-564 PTTNENGLLPL
+564 LLPL
-575 TPIVHPSQVQENNI
+575 TPIVQTNSQIQENNQL
-589 KYNLPPL
+589 YNLPPL

-606 HGYSIH
+606 KGYSIH
-612 DYGDMAF
+612 DFGDMAF

>member
-143 KKVLSTIASMSTLVG
+143 KKVLTTIASMSTLVG

-230 TKLVEERQRK
+230 TKLVEDRQRK

-252 LIVITDAYYRTA
+252 LVVITDAYYRTA

-297 LEARENGETIQQN
+297 LEARENGIQEEQVENKEYNETIQ
-310 QEETTSDNQE
+310 
-320 YNDTIK
+320 
-326 NVENYTQNIQ
+326 NVENYTQNLQ
-336 SETKPSSLPS
+336 SPATEVKQQPLPTINEET
-346 VEEEAQN
+346 QN
-353 SYIDEKPDPNLDK
+353 SYIDEIPDPNLNK
-366 MPDLPPLN
+366 MPDIQPLE
-374 IKENKKSEL
+374 IKKDKKSEL
-383 KPTISGAAPI
+383 TPAISGAAPI
-393 DESFEL
+393 SEEFETSEL
-399 EKIAFGKKKTEILT
+399 DKIAFGKKKTEHILT
-413 NDSEEEEESV
+413 NDNSEEEI
-423 QPSKKHK
+423 QPSKKV
-430 KTPKV
+430 KTQKIKT
-435 KKEKKQK
+435 KKEKKEVK
-442 IKPEKVKKTKEHK
+442 NIKPTAKKRK
-455 VKPKKEKEVTTTTKK
+455 
-470 KSSARKSTVE
+470 SARRSTAE

-508 TAKRQSPHYALPN
+508 TAKQQSPHYALPD
-521 PEAQQAQLQTLYPNL
+521 PEGQQKAINQRQQKQSSQV
-536 TPNTTTSKKKNKRN
+536 NTDN
-550 KQEQQTQEQPVQTT
+550 
-564 PTTNENGLLPL
+564 LLPL
-575 TPIVHPSQVQENNI
+575 TPIVQTNSQIQENNQL
-589 KYNLPPL
+589 YNLPPL

-606 HGYSIH
+606 KGYSIH

>member
-59 PTLEKTFAQIGDNRE
+59 PTLEKTYAQIGDNRE

-143 KKVLSTIASMSTLVG
+143 KKVLTTIASMSTLVG

-252 LIVITDAYYRTA
+252 LVVITDAYYRTA

-297 LEARENGETIQQN
+297 LEARENGTQEEQVENKEYNETIQ
-310 QEETTSDNQE
+310 
-320 YNDTIK
+320 
-326 NVENYTQNIQ
+326 NVENYTQNLQ
-336 SETKPSSLPS
+336 SPATEVKQQPLPTIN
-346 VEEEAQN
+346 EEAQN
-353 SYIDEKPDPNLDK
+353 SYIDEIPDPNLNK
-366 MPDLPPLN
+366 MPDIQPLE
-374 IKENKKSEL
+374 IKKNKKSEL
-383 KPTISGAAPI
+383 TPAISGAAPI
-393 DESFEL
+393 SEEFETSEL
-399 EKIAFGKKKTEILT
+399 DKIAFGKKKTEHILT
-413 NDSEEEEESV
+413 NDNSEEEI
-423 QPSKKHK
+423 QPSKKV
-430 KTPKV
+430 KTK
-435 KKEKKQK
+435 K
-442 IKPEKVKKTKEHK
+442 IKPQ
-455 VKPKKEKEVTTTTKK
+455 KEVKNIKPTAKK
-470 KSSARKSTVE
+470 RKSARRSTAE

-508 TAKRQSPHYALPN
+508 TAKQQSPHYALPD
-521 PEAQQAQLQTLYPNL
+521 PEGQQKAINQRQQKQSSQV
-536 TPNTTTSKKKNKRN
+536 NTDNF
-550 KQEQQTQEQPVQTT
+550 
-564 PTTNENGLLPL
+564 LPL
-575 TPIVHPSQVQENNI
+575 TPIVQTNSQIQENNQL
-589 KYNLPPL
+589 YNLPPL

-606 HGYSIH
+606 KGYSIH
-612 DYGDMAF
+612 DFGDMAF

>member
-252 LIVITDAYYRTA
+252 LVVITDAYYRTA

-320 YNDTIK
+320 YNDTIQ
-326 NVENYTQNIQ
+326 NVENYTQNLQ
-336 SETKPSSLPS
+336 SPETEVKQQPLPTIN
-346 VEEEAQN
+346 EEAQN
-353 SYIDEKPDPNLDK
+353 SYIDEIPDPNLDK
-366 MPDLPPLN
+366 MPDIQPLE
-374 IKENKKSEL
+374 IKKDKKSEL
-383 KPTISGAAPI
+383 TPAISGAAPI
-393 DESFEL
+393 NEEIETSEL
-399 EKIAFGKKKTEILT
+399 DKIAFGKKKTEHILLSD
-413 NDSEEEEESV
+413 NSEEEI
-423 QPSKKHK
+423 QPSKKV
-430 KTPKV
+430 KT
-435 KKEKKQK
+435 QK
-442 IKPEKVKKTKEHK
+442 IKTKKG
-455 VKPKKEKEVTTTTKK
+455 KKEVKNIKTSEKKK
-470 KSSARKSTVE
+470 KSARRLTVE

-495 TKGFIFLHGQDKE
+495 TKGFIFLHDQDKE
-508 TAKRQSPHYALPN
+508 TAKQQSPHYALPN
-521 PEAQQAQLQTLYPNL
+521 PEVQQAQLQALYPNL
-536 TPNTTTSKKKNKRN
+536 TPNTTTSKKKSKHN
-550 KQEQQTQEQPVQTT
+550 KQKQQTQEQTVQTT

-575 TPIVHPSQVQENNI
+575 APIVHQSQVQENNI
-589 KYNLPPL
+589 RYNLPPL

-606 HGYSIH
+606 KGYSIH
-612 DYGDMAF
+612 DFGDMAF

>member
-1 MLNKKFIF
+1 MRNKKFIF

-74 SAITDM
+74 SSITDM

-143 KKVLSTIASMSTLVG
+143 KKVLTTIASMSTLVG

-230 TKLVEERQRK
+230 TKLVEDRQRK

-252 LIVITDAYYRTA
+252 LVVITDAYYRTA

-297 LEARENGETIQQN
+297 LEARENGIQEEQVENKEYNETIQ
-310 QEETTSDNQE
+310 
-320 YNDTIK
+320 
-326 NVENYTQNIQ
+326 NVENYTQNLQ
-336 SETKPSSLPS
+336 SPATEVKQQPLPTIN
-346 VEEEAQN
+346 EEAQN
-353 SYIDEKPDPNLDK
+353 SYIDEIPDPNLNK
-366 MPDLPPLN
+366 MPDIQPLE
-374 IKENKKSEL
+374 IKKDKKSEL
-383 KPTISGAAPI
+383 TPAISGAAPI
-393 DESFEL
+393 SEEFVTSEL
-399 EKIAFGKKKTEILT
+399 DKIAFGKKKTEHILT
-413 NDSEEEEESV
+413 NDNSEEEI
-423 QPSKKHK
+423 QPSKKV
-430 KTPKV
+430 KTQKIKT
-435 KKEKKQK
+435 KKEKKEVK
-442 IKPEKVKKTKEHK
+442 NIKPTAKKRK
-455 VKPKKEKEVTTTTKK
+455 
-470 KSSARKSTVE
+470 SARRSTAE

-495 TKGFIFLHGQDKE
+495 TKGFIFVHGQDKE
-508 TAKRQSPHYALPN
+508 TAKQQSPHYALPD
-521 PEAQQAQLQTLYPNL
+521 PEGQQKAINQRQQKQSSQV
-536 TPNTTTSKKKNKRN
+536 NTDN
-550 KQEQQTQEQPVQTT
+550 
-564 PTTNENGLLPL
+564 LLPL
-575 TPIVHPSQVQENNI
+575 TPIVQTNSQIQENNQL
-589 KYNLPPL
+589 YNLPPL

-606 HGYSIH
+606 KGYSIH